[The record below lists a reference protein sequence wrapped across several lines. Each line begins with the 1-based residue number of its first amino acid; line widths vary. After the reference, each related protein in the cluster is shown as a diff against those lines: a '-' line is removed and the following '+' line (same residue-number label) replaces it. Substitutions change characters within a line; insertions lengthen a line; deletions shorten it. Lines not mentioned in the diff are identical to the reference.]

1 MAYFDDLTPYTYFPV
16 DDDEASQ
23 GAVNIGWLDEHHP
36 FPQGETTSEFQ
47 QKLRQLCSN
56 VVNVTCGIHLCPFC
70 DPIKAPAGSA
80 EIRVTNGSRAYAA
93 PALIHHY
100 VTVHRYRPPVEFIA
114 AVLAHVEP
122 H

>member
-1 MAYFDDLTPYTYFPV
+1 
-16 DDDEASQ
+16 
-23 GAVNIGWLDEHHP
+23 
-36 FPQGETTSEFQ
+36 
-47 QKLRQLCSN
+47 

-80 EIRVTNGSRAYAA
+80 EIRVINGSQAYAA

-114 AVLAHVEP
+114 AVLAHIEP
-122 H
+122 N